1 MNKYE
6 FLLNKFPDIKIFE
19 NKIETN
25 NQLREILLYLK
36 NSPELYF
43 DTLFSIVA
51 TDFVDYAE
59 LVYILV
65 STFLDETIY
74 LSEKVID
81 TTDTV
86 TDIYPS
92 AYFDECEIYDMFG
105 IKFRNNQNLKRLL
118 MPNSWQGHPL
128 RKTYQMTDERLIWNE

>member
-6 FLLNKFPDIKIFE
+6 FLLNKFPDIKILE

-59 LVYILV
+59 LIYILV